1 MQSDQ
6 SGFTLME
13 MLIGI
18 TLMALLMVAVLI
30 GLRVAT
36 KAWQKGESRIS
47 LVYGEE
53 ERANFVA
60 KQVASLVP
68 YKVNSH
74 DLKLPGEFV
83 ILEAKPSCLRFLT
96 TYGSRY
102 RNRSG
107 LVLAQYGLVP
117 AARGKEDLC
126 LREAPVENDEELL
139 RQIIQS
145 VTSDPDTGK
154 PKIVYRPFLRQD
166 GDLCLRKDL
175 QAARFEYL
183 FPATQKEEAH
193 WVADWQPAL
202 DAEFPLAVRLSWVQ
216 DGRQEQTAFP
226 IRANALPQ

>member
-1 MQSDQ
+1 MQSGE

-18 TLMALLMVAVLI
+18 TLMALLMVAVLM

-36 KAWQKGESRIS
+36 KAWQKGEDRIS
-47 LVYGEE
+47 LIYGKE
-53 ERANFVA
+53 ERGDFVA

-68 YKVNSH
+68 YKVSSH
-74 DLKLPGEFV
+74 DPKLPGEFV

-107 LVLAQYGLVP
+107 LVLAEYGLVP

-126 LREAPVENDEELL
+126 LREAAVENDKELL

-145 VTSDPDTGK
+145 VGPDPDTGQ
-154 PKIVYRPFLRQD
+154 PRIVYRPFIRNERDLRLWTD
-166 GDLCLRKDL
+166 V

-193 WVADWQPAL
+193 WVSDWQPAL

-216 DGRQEQTAFP
+216 DGRQEKTVFP
-226 IRANALPQ
+226 IRANSLPQ